1 MQLIGQ
7 ENNLKLIDTWKELP
21 PFVII
26 QGDEHM
32 GKNYFVLYLC
42 KKFGLYYNKMSNR
55 VEDIRDLLKKMV
67 VGSNMVYH
75 FDNFNT
81 ASLAAKN
88 ALLKITEE
96 PKQGNYIII
105 TGGPQLKTL
114 ESRARRIIMNPY
126 SDQEIKEVMRAYY
139 PDEHL
144 QDMLIECGVNSPAK
158 VEYYK
163 KYDRIEG
170 ISKFAIEIANK
181 ITYISPDN
189 IIQMMRRF
197 ENRYEEIDAYLLF
210 IVMLINVLENKI
222 KTSGYYSYDKYI
234 PILIEGKN
242 ALLRTPSL
250 KRKMLVFNMFYRM
263 YQVNKV
269 K

>member
-7 ENNLKLIDTWKELP
+7 ENNLKLINTWKELP

-42 KKFGLYYNKMSNR
+42 KRFGLYYNKMSNK
-55 VEDIRDLLKKMV
+55 VEDIRELLKKMT

-75 FDNFNT
+75 FDNFHT

-126 SDQEIKEVMRAYY
+126 SVKEIKEVMQAYY

-163 KYDRIEG
+163 KYDKIEG
-170 ISKFAIEIANK
+170 VSKFAIDIANK

-189 IIQMMRRF
+189 IIQIMQRF
-197 ENRYEEIDAYLLF
+197 ENRYEDIDAYLLF
-210 IVMLINVLENKI
+210 IVMLINILENKI
-222 KTSGYYSYDKYI
+222 KSSGYYSYDKYI

-250 KRKMLVFNMFYRM
+250 KRKMLIFNMFYRM
-263 YQVNKV
+263 YEVNKV